1 MSKVTIE
8 IIDNINTNASLQLSK
23 LLESIIKYAIIEEA
37 GREDFE
43 LSLTITN
50 NKEMRCINKE
60 QRNIDAFTDVLSF
73 PLIDFSSNDEILEYS
88 NPETD
93 DIMLGDIVLS
103 LEQAEIQ
110 AKDYGHSL
118 EREAAYLCVHGVL
131 HLFGYDHMQEED
143 KLNMRSREEEILKS
157 YGLTR

>member
-1 MSKVTIE
+1 VTIE